1 MDEMQGAEVDQNC
14 SFVCG
19 LPDQRKDHSLENS
32 MLFGI
37 KHIRNLRVWDI
48 KFTFAYNGMAD
59 YG

>member
-37 KHIRNLRVWDI
+37 KHIRNLRV
-48 KFTFAYNGMAD
+48 
-59 YG
+59 